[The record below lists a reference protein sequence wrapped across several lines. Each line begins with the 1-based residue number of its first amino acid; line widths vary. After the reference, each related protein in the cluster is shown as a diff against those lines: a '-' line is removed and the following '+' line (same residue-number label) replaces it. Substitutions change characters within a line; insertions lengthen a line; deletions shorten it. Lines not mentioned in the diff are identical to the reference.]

1 MTSSSSSHGRFEL
14 GHEGLP
20 NSFSPNVLYEPE
32 FHRRTAPLHLLRS
45 WIAILDTELPSL
57 LEILPDPDLVP
68 HPISLIR
75 NPRSQSRGGRM
86 GMRGEKP
93 KLTKVF
99 LYCPFFVVY
108 LVTLTNVG
116 LRSQRTRA
124 FHLPP
129 RAAAAC
135 PSAPWTPARVLH

>member
-1 MTSSSSSHGRFEL
+1 
-14 GHEGLP
+14 
-20 NSFSPNVLYEPE
+20 
-32 FHRRTAPLHLLRS
+32 
-45 WIAILDTELPSL
+45 
-57 LEILPDPDLVP
+57 
-68 HPISLIR
+68 
-75 NPRSQSRGGRM
+75 M

-99 LYCPFFVVY
+99 LYCPFFVIY

-116 LRSQRTRA
+116 SRSQRTRA

-135 PSAPWTPARVLH
+135 PSAPWTPARALHWAGPPTLAPCCVVGNLSLHGLASGTEHALDSGVPASGRVAWVASLKMLKCKKQ

>member
-1 MTSSSSSHGRFEL
+1 
-14 GHEGLP
+14 
-20 NSFSPNVLYEPE
+20 
-32 FHRRTAPLHLLRS
+32 
-45 WIAILDTELPSL
+45 
-57 LEILPDPDLVP
+57 
-68 HPISLIR
+68 
-75 NPRSQSRGGRM
+75 M

-116 LRSQRTRA
+116 SRSQRTRA

-135 PSAPWTPARVLH
+135 PSAPWTPARALHWAGPPTLAPCCVVGNLSLYMGSPVGPSMLSTAASRRAAVSPGSPLSRCSNVKNNEFLIAFFKVFFINVSFYF